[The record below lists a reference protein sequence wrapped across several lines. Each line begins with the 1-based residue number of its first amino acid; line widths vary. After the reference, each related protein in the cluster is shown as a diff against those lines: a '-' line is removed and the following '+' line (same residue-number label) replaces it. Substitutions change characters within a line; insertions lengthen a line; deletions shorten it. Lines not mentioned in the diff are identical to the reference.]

1 MYSDPFKELLK
12 ALLAHYPEQRVEW
25 ENPWCALFQ
34 GNWEDEDMDDACS
47 VNSIYINENNELSFD
62 LTRETWD
69 CEGNYHG
76 AEELE
81 DVTWDFILD
90 ETYDVDYQEDE
101 LVELIK
107 SLCEDLHEVVIPSS
121 VTEISKEVFKG
132 CTNLQK
138 IVISEGVKSI
148 GKSAFRGC
156 SSLEIVHL
164 PVGVSNIEFNSF
176 ADCKKL
182 KAIYVPESHVD
193 FYKERFPSD
202 MHWLI
207 IEEGSDFQV
216 KAENVIA
223 KDISFAP
230 TLRVIVSKSETDSGI
245 LSAAEIQLEEWSKS
259 QIIKWVIAKLTT
271 ITDSKEAYNAEK
283 DEI

>member
-1 MYSDPFKELLK
+1 MHSDPFIELLK

-25 ENPWCALFQ
+25 EDPWCALFQ
-34 GNWEDEDMDDACS
+34 GHWEDEDLDDTCS

-62 LTRETWD
+62 LTKETWD
-69 CEGNYHG
+69 YEGNYNG

-81 DVTWDFILD
+81 DVTLDFILD
-90 ETYDVDYQEDE
+90 KTYDVDYQEDE

-107 SLCEDLHEVVIPSS
+107 SLCEDLREVVIPSS

-132 CTNLQK
+132 CTSLQK

-148 GKSAFRGC
+148 GESAFRGC

-176 ADCKKL
+176 ANCKNL
-182 KAIYVPESHVD
+182 KAIYVPENNVNL
-193 FYKERFPSD
+193 YKERFPSD

-245 LSAAEIQLEEWSKS
+245 LSAVEIHLEEWSKS
-259 QIIKWVIAKLTT
+259 QIIKWVINNLDT
-271 ITDSKEAYNAEK
+271 ITDSKEPYGEK
-283 DEI
+283 DR

>member
-12 ALLAHYPEQRVEW
+12 ALLAHYPKQSVEW
-25 ENPWCALFQ
+25 EDPWCALFQ
-34 GNWEDEDMDDACS
+34 GHWEDEDLDDTCS

-182 KAIYVPESHVD
+182 KAIYVPENKVD

-245 LSAAEIQLEEWSKS
+245 LSAAEMQLEEWSKS
-259 QIIKWVIAKLTT
+259 QIIEWIIANLDT
-271 ITDSKEAYNAEK
+271 ITDSKEAYNEEK

>member
-1 MYSDPFKELLK
+1 MYSDPFIELLK

-25 ENPWCALFQ
+25 EDPWCALFQ
-34 GNWEDEDMDDACS
+34 GHWEDEDLDDTCS

-62 LTRETWD
+62 LTKETWD
-69 CEGNYHG
+69 YEGNYNG

-81 DVTWDFILD
+81 DVTLDFILD
-90 ETYDVDYQEDE
+90 KTYDVDYQEDE

-107 SLCEDLHEVVIPSS
+107 SLCEDLREVVIPSS

-132 CTNLQK
+132 CTSLQK
-138 IVISEGVKSI
+138 IVISEGIKSI
-148 GKSAFRGC
+148 GESAFRGC

-176 ADCKKL
+176 ADCKNL
-182 KAIYVPESHVD
+182 KAIYVPENNVNL
-193 FYKERFPSD
+193 YKERFPSD

-245 LSAAEIQLEEWSKS
+245 LSAVEIHLEEWSKS
-259 QIIKWVIAKLTT
+259 QIIKWVINNLDT
-271 ITDSKEAYNAEK
+271 ITDSKEPYGEK
-283 DEI
+283 DR